1 MTSLLCLS
9 FRFLNP
15 SPVYHG
21 IRDGGEPEWPPS
33 PLRLFQALVCS
44 AAHRWRDAQFEAYPK
59 LALEWLQAQDNP
71 TIIAP
76 SHSVGTSFRIAVPN
90 NDLDVVASAW
100 SKGMEPKKQPN
111 ELKTM
116 KSILPVHIRGA
127 NDCENIIRFL
137 FPLPDC
143 ICPHLEVLQ
152 IAARS
157 VTHLGWGIDMVA
169 GNAELLTESQVSGL
183 PGEIWRAVADQS
195 GTALRVPKEGTL
207 DALMEKHQKFLG
219 RLSDGGFKPVPPL
232 STFRVVGYRRA
243 TEPSPRQFAAFS
255 LLKPDTSGM
264 RTFDSLRRTRDVAG
278 MVRHAVADAAHDQ
291 GWPEDRINMFIHGK
305 TPDGSKPSSGEMI
318 PDRFQYLP
326 LPTINHALGRVESI
340 RRVLIAAPS
349 HCGQQIAWTKR
360 ALAGAELVN
369 RNNTEALLT
378 ILPGSDW
385 VLRQY
390 VEESKT
396 WATVTPVILPGY
408 DDPDHLR
415 RKLKDCLDAETQ
427 KRYLHRLN
435 ARMEELIRKAFRQAG
450 YSSEL
455 VEQTELDWREV
466 GFCRGV
472 ELASRYLPPDNLNGS
487 PRIHV
492 RIRFPTAIRGPIAV
506 GSGRF
511 RGFGLFAKC

>member
-1 MTSLLCLS
+1 MNSYCCITV
-9 FRFLNP
+9 RFLERY
-15 SPVYHG
+15 SHG
-21 IRDGGEPEWPPS
+21 RSDSGEPEWPPS
-33 PLRLFQALVCS
+33 PLRVFQALIAAS
-44 AAHRWRDAQFEAYPK
+44 AARWNERIQLSYAVP
-59 LALEWLQAQDNP
+59 ALEWLERQSPP
-71 TIIAP
+71 TIAAT
-76 SHSVGTSFRIAVPN
+76 VGTPSNNPYLLYIPN
-90 NDLDVVASAW
+90 NAAELVVPAW
-100 SKGMEPKKQPN
+100 RNGNTNKAVKREQKVVRPMQLTGE
-111 ELKTM
+111 E
-116 KSILPVHIRGA
+116 VH
-127 NDCENIIRFL
+127 FL
-137 FPLPDC
+137 YPLPDG
-143 ICPHLEVLQ
+143 ICPHFEVLQ
-152 IAARS
+152 AAARS
-157 VTHLGWGIDMVA
+157 ITHLGWGIDMVA
-169 GNAELLTESQVSGL
+169 GNAEILTESQVSGL
-183 PGEIWRAVADQS
+183 PGEVWRAVADQS
-195 GTALRVPKEGTL
+195 GTTLRVPKEGTL

-291 GWPEDRINMFIHGK
+291 GWLEDRINMFIHGK

-349 HCGQQIAWTKR
+349 HCGQQIAWVRR

-369 RNNTEALLT
+369 RNNAEALLT

-415 RKLKDCLDAETQ
+415 RKLKDGLDAETQ
-427 KRYLHRLN
+427 KRYLYRLN
-435 ARMEELIRKAFRQAG
+435 ARMEELLRKAFRQAG

-466 GFCRGV
+466 GFCREV